1 MQFLEP
7 TVQLV
12 NEKDNFKRIEAASRI
27 CYKSESKITNDSAY
41 PFFQRMC
48 KSGHT
53 STLEHSVIFVRTHN
67 PETYLWLV
75 NILNAYTSDTGRPH
89 YIRFSKW
96 DDNNNFYTPNDKVTG
111 VPLGFCMGDEYLFSG
126 NIRAWR
132 NLCGRYKG
140 EEILYSVFYNHPAFI
155 DVFKDALPHDDLEFS
170 NKDIEIVDS
179 IPTDPNEYKYAD
191 MHNIVTL
198 KIIGD
203 RGVIDEF
210 ARHRQFGISVESTRY
225 CVAGDM
231 QLTTSNAH
239 HKLTLSGLYNNKC
252 NSSNGSWKRIK
263 IRQYNEDTGELQF
276 AKIKDIVFNGEKEC
290 IRISTKLGYEIVCTR
305 DHLILTNNGYVEAG
319 AVSVGDK
326 LYVNGTELLYKN
338 REWLYHQ
345 NITLNKTFVQISNE
359 YGFNLST
366 LKKWARKLNI
376 PKKGTGYFNVG
387 RSPWNK
393 GVQDQRQIN
402 ALKQFHHN
410 GLNDNRKIIKED
422 TKVYR
427 KYNKGFCEV
436 CGSNDMLHV
445 HHIDQNRENNSPDN
459 LITLCQPC
467 HLRVH
472 SRNLEV
478 AYQDEIK
485 SIEEVGIKPVY
496 DIEMDSNY
504 HNFVA
509 NGVVVHN
516 CNYSN
521 NGVTFCFPFWFNKI
535 HDDPSYSSIGGL
547 FGNIC
552 YDAEKAYMDMI
563 DKIKIP
569 QIARGALP
577 LWVKSEIAMT
587 GTVNMWKDFIAL
599 RDSAGAHPEAQK
611 ITKMIENVLVN
622 EAGVQDYWRVK
633 YNV

>member
-75 NILNAYTSDTGRPH
+75 NVLNAYTSDTGRPH

-96 DDNNNFYTPNDKVTG
+96 DENDDFYTPNDKVTG
-111 VPLGFCMGDEYLFSG
+111 IPLGFCMGDEYLFSG

-140 EEILYSVFYNHPAFI
+140 EEILYSVFHNHPAFI
-155 DVFKDALPHDDLEFS
+155 DVFKDALSHDDLEFS

-198 KIIGD
+198 KIVGD

-210 ARHRQFGISVESTRY
+210 ARHRQFGISVESTRFVSY
-225 CVAGDM
+225 AG
-231 QLTTSNAH
+231 
-239 HKLTLSGLYNNKC
+239 
-252 NSSNGSWKRIK
+252 
-263 IRQYNEDTGELQF
+263 
-276 AKIKDIVFNGEKEC
+276 
-290 IRISTKLGYEIVCTR
+290 
-305 DHLILTNNGYVEAG
+305 
-319 AVSVGDK
+319 
-326 LYVNGTELLYKN
+326 
-338 REWLYHQ
+338 
-345 NITLNKTFVQISNE
+345 
-359 YGFNLST
+359 
-366 LKKWARKLNI
+366 
-376 PKKGTGYFNVG
+376 
-387 RSPWNK
+387 
-393 GVQDQRQIN
+393 
-402 ALKQFHHN
+402 
-410 GLNDNRKIIKED
+410 
-422 TKVYR
+422 
-427 KYNKGFCEV
+427 
-436 CGSNDMLHV
+436 
-445 HHIDQNRENNSPDN
+445 
-459 LITLCQPC
+459 
-467 HLRVH
+467 
-472 SRNLEV
+472 
-478 AYQDEIK
+478 
-485 SIEEVGIKPVY
+485 
-496 DIEMDSNY
+496 
-504 HNFVA
+504 
-509 NGVVVHN
+509 
-516 CNYSN
+516 

-611 ITKMIENVLVN
+611 IAKMIENVLVN
-622 EAGVQDYWRVK
+622 EAGVQDYWGVK
-633 YNV
+633 K